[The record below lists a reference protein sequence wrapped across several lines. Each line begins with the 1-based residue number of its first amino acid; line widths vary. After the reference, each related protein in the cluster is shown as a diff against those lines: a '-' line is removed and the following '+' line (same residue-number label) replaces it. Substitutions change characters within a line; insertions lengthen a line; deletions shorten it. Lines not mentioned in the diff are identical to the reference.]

1 MKKILL
7 VLVCSLFAFETV
19 SAQGKNA
26 VGLRLGDGVE
36 FLYQC
41 DLSSRNF
48 LQFTLATPHFEGLSV
63 TGIYNWRC
71 CRWNW
76 TPQTCDWY
84 LNVGVGGALGLYDFD
99 DSGFLLGVA
108 GSCAFGCHFKNAP
121 ISLEVDYRPV
131 IGAVIGGGHDGF
143 FDPGFWNFGL
153 SVKFYVYFYLYYI
166 ITSFPLGVRDKGA
179 NGHFKSQIFNTQ
191 IIDNISTNHK
201 NGLRFAPAAIY
212 Y

>member
-7 VLVCSLFAFETV
+7 VFVCSLFAFETV
-19 SAQGKNA
+19 LAQEKNA

-36 FLYQC
+36 FLYQR

-76 TPQTCDWY
+76 TPRTCDWY
-84 LNVGVGGALGLYDFD
+84 LNAGVVGALGLYDFD
-99 DSGFLLGVA
+99 DSGFLLGLA

-131 IGAVIGGGHDGF
+131 VGAVIGGGHDGF

-153 SVKFYVYFYLYYI
+153 SVKF
-166 ITSFPLGVRDKGA
+166 
-179 NGHFKSQIFNTQ
+179 HF
-191 IIDNISTNHK
+191 
-201 NGLRFAPAAIY
+201 
-212 Y
+212 

>member
-7 VLVCSLFAFETV
+7 VFVCSLFAFETV
-19 SAQGKNA
+19 LAQEKNA

-36 FLYQC
+36 FLYQR

-76 TPQTCDWY
+76 TPRTRDWY
-84 LNVGVGGALGLYDFD
+84 LNAGVGGALGLYDFD

-153 SVKFYVYFYLYYI
+153 SVKF
-166 ITSFPLGVRDKGA
+166 
-179 NGHFKSQIFNTQ
+179 HF
-191 IIDNISTNHK
+191 
-201 NGLRFAPAAIY
+201 
-212 Y
+212 